1 MRKSWFITGR
11 CRKRSES
18 GQRRPSRAERF
29 VGSSAP
35 ARSNWELTSARSTSS
50 CRTCHHAKSK
60 ASSSELDAQA
70 TRWPEPR
77 KEVRFASQHRT
88 CPNPVSWTYLLD
100 KPNLKRPRVQLGL

>member
-1 MRKSWFITGR
+1 MRKSWSITDR

-50 CRTCHHAKSK
+50 CSTCHHAKST
-60 ASSSELDAQA
+60 ASSSELDALA
-70 TRWPEPR
+70 TRWLEPR
-77 KEVRFASQHRT
+77 KEFWLPFQQRT
-88 CPNPVSWTYLLD
+88 CSNQVQASSLLD
-100 KPNLKRPRVQLGL
+100 Q